1 MEGRS
6 RVLNRTPEKRL
17 KVSKR
22 NCFLFVVN
30 RLAFFCVRSFVLN
43 RNGRGSKV
51 RSAASGWYG
60 EESAPEQAHFSR
72 LEKAKALFLWDLQA
86 LLIAAQLI
94 SN

>member
-6 RVLNRTPEKRL
+6 RVLYRTPEKRP
-17 KVSKR
+17 KVSNR

-30 RLAFFCVRSFVLN
+30 RLAFFRVRSFVLN
-43 RNGRGSKV
+43 RNGRGSEV

-60 EESAPEQAHFSR
+60 EETAPEQAHFSR

-86 LLIAAQLI
+86 LLIAAELT
-94 SN
+94 SH